1 MKRTIMLMAMALMVS
16 VAFGQT
22 VSQLIEKYKAMPG
35 SEYEE
40 KTRDSL
46 LAEMLTDEELMAQ
59 GVSKEESAFFRKNL
73 KRSEQVTLQ
82 LNDVLL
88 ESLSKDL
95 QTLKG
100 YELLMAVNENN
111 APDEDANLLQQMYS
125 QILNPQSKVA
135 VYGRVKKNMVDDV
148 LIRLDIWNKV
158 VLSHLDC
165 KIKKESL
172 SKVIQLGD
180 DRSIVELETD
190 DVVDDMKDVL
200 EDVKNGNVLF
210 VINGEEHPDF
220 HSAEEARDYMINNGI
235 HCNIESWVIGTRSVK
250 EKYPNTDRK
259 VVIEYSATKV
269 EDGNVLIVIEGKEH
283 PELNSEKEAE
293 EYMKSNGIKWNNK
306 YTMERSMVKKKYPHT
321 DKKYAIEYSLK
332 SNEDI
337 LREDAAFDPNVGE
350 WHYVDEE

>member
-82 LNDVLL
+82 LDSVQQEALNRDIQ
-88 ESLSKDL
+88 SL
-95 QTLKG
+95 QG
-100 YELLMAVNENN
+100 YELLIAVNENN
-111 APDEDANLLQQMYS
+111 APDEDANLLQQMFS
-125 QILNPQSKVA
+125 QVLNPQSKVA

-148 LIRLDIWNKV
+148 LIRWDIWNKV

-180 DRSIVELETD
+180 DWSIVERETD
-190 DVVDDMKDVL
+190 DVVDMKDVL

-250 EKYPNTDRK
+250 EKYPNTD
-259 VVIEYSATKV
+259 IFTYE
-269 EDGNVLIVIEGKEH
+269 NVNIPTRTERWS
-283 PELNSEKEAE
+283 LNTQQQ
-293 EYMKSNGIKWNNK
+293 KWK
-306 YTMERSMVKKKYPHT
+306 MAMC
-321 DKKYAIEYSLK
+321 
-332 SNEDI
+332 
-337 LREDAAFDPNVGE
+337 
-350 WHYVDEE
+350 